1 MCHQVDSRKAEIL
14 AKIQALDDRAASQS
28 PQAAKNEEESCS
40 EAGTPEN
47 DAEDE

>member
-1 MCHQVDSRKAEIL
+1 MDSRKAEIL

-28 PQAAKNEEESCS
+28 PQAAKNDGDSS

-47 DAEDE
+47 DAEDDE